1 MINKIYIGLPTLD
14 LNILT
19 DFYKSI
25 GFEFD
30 EMFSSADF
38 SQFKISDSIYLSIFP
53 KKAYMKQ
60 MPSANVDPEAF
71 GLVSSAVSLP
81 SKEAVDELVAKALE
95 AGGKKFVDAND
106 SDFMY
111 MSGFVDPDGHVWTVF
126 YMKMQ

>member
-95 AGGKKFVDAND
+95 AGGKKNLLTQMIVI
-106 SDFMY
+106 SCI
-111 MSGFVDPDGHVWTVF
+111 
-126 YMKMQ
+126 